1 MATTGYS
8 LTHYAEGKVG
18 DAILRAISFT
28 APTQLY
34 MALFTVAPTD
44 AGGGTEVSGGGYARQ
59 PVTFGAGTTQT
70 TGTLWTNSSTVTFP
84 QATANWGTIVAF
96 AFFDA
101 TTAGN
106 MWLWTTQDGSGN
118 PLNIT
123 VNAGTQLVFN
133 AGQISVIQD

>member
-18 DAILRAISFT
+18 DAILRGISFT
-28 APTQLY
+28 APAQMY

-70 TGTLWTNSSTVTFP
+70 TGTLYVNSATVTFP

-101 TTAGN
+101 ATGGN
-106 MWLWTTQDGSGN
+106 MWEYTTQDGQGN

-133 AGQISVIQD
+133 AGQVSDIKD